1 MTGKNRHSRP
11 HPDLPPLHPGEVLRE
26 DILPALDMTSTEL
39 ARTLGLTATTLK
51 AIVAEKR
58 PITPEIAIR
67 LAKAFKPSAEFWLR
81 LQAAYDL
88 WHAARKIDTSEIP
101 SLQAAE

>member
-1 MTGKNRHSRP
+1 MPAKKAHSRP

-26 DILPALDMTSTEL
+26 DILPSLDMSAQEL
-39 ARTLGLTATTLK
+39 ARALGVTPPAFK
-51 AIVAEKR
+51 AIVEEKK
-58 PITPEIAIR
+58 PVTPDVAIR

-88 WHAARKIDTSEIP
+88 WHAGRTIDTSAIP
-101 SLQAAE
+101 KLHAAE